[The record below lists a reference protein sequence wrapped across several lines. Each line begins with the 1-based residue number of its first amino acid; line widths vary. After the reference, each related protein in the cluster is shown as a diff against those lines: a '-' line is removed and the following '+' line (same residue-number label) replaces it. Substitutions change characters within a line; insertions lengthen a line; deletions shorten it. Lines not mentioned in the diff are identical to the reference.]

1 MKRPVSAALR
11 TSLIWLGT
19 AVLAV
24 LILANRLELSFDLSA
39 FLPQQTTLAHDVLI
53 EQIRKG
59 PGSRLIVIGINGAD
73 AGQLAE
79 TSDQLK
85 QALSVNPAFVAVLNG
100 EISEDKTQIP
110 EPVNSYYLLMRD
122 IDYSRESLRQALQSR
137 LQDLAFV
144 GGSDLLKLIARDPFL
159 VTLDVLEQLAPV
171 DMSGDMWFAADGS
184 AVLMAETHAPSID
197 LAAQTDAIHS
207 VQQTFAALPDVT
219 ALNLELTGV
228 GAFSVELQKTI
239 RAEATKRSIM
249 ATAMLLLVLLVV
261 FRKLR
266 LVLLATLPIGMGF
279 LAGLTLIS
287 LLFDTVH
294 GITLA
299 FGFTLLGV
307 AVDYPLHLFSHAEHD
322 SGGSAIRRIWPT
334 MRLGVISTAIA
345 YLALAFSGSPGLAQ
359 LGLFTAGGVTIA
371 VLVTRTWL
379 PLLLPKQQMVQANA
393 AMSPQAPTLQ
403 YVVAVVVLLL
413 AAFAILRNSAAGLWD
428 DNLSSL
434 SPVPAAR
441 IAADRALR
449 SAVVTP
455 DMRYQ
460 LVLHNDSLESL
471 LHDSN
476 VVDALLA
483 KAVEDGLLHGW
494 QSVSQM
500 LPSEQDQRHRRD
512 AIPDPDILSANLQHA
527 IAGTPFRPD
536 AFAPFVANAR
546 TAKTLPTLFPVAI
559 AATPLRSWLDSH
571 LLQIDDQ
578 WVALISIARPE
589 VNGLADR
596 VQQWD
601 VPVEL
606 VDLQESSVDL
616 MRDYRVGARN
626 TILVA
631 ALIIICLLWYVRG
644 QLQQT
649 IWIAL
654 TVTAALAVT
663 VATITS
669 LHGSLTVIH
678 LVALLLVLGLGL
690 DYALFLSR
698 SESSSE
704 RRATGRGVLACA
716 ASTTLAFGILAGSSI
731 PVLKFLGLT
740 VAAGSAANF
749 LIAWSGS
756 RLRWKW
762 TAMNS
767 G

>member
-1 MKRPVSAALR
+1 V
-11 TSLIWLGT
+11 
-19 AVLAV
+19 
-24 LILANRLELSFDLSA
+24 
-39 FLPQQTTLAHDVLI
+39 
-53 EQIRKG
+53 
-59 PGSRLIVIGINGAD
+59 
-73 AGQLAE
+73 
-79 TSDQLK
+79 
-85 QALSVNPAFVAVLNG
+85 
-100 EISEDKTQIP
+100 
-110 EPVNSYYLLMRD
+110 
-122 IDYSRESLRQALQSR
+122 
-137 LQDLAFV
+137 
-144 GGSDLLKLIARDPFL
+144 
-159 VTLDVLEQLAPV
+159 
-171 DMSGDMWFAADGS
+171 
-184 AVLMAETHAPSID
+184 
-197 LAAQTDAIHS
+197 AQTAAIHS
-207 VQQTFAALPDVT
+207 VQKTFAALPDVT

-249 ATAMLLLVLLVV
+249 ATAALLLVLLVV

-279 LAGLTLIS
+279 LAGLTLVS

-322 SGGSAIRRIWPT
+322 SGGSAICRIWPT

-359 LGLFTAGGVTIA
+359 LGLFTAGGVTVA

-379 PLLLPKQQMVQANA
+379 PLLLPKQQMAQADA
-393 AMSPQAPTLQ
+393 AMSPRAPTLQ

-413 AAFAILRNSAAGLWD
+413 AAFAIWRNSAAGLWD

-449 SAVVTP
+449 SVVVTP

-460 LVLHNDSLESL
+460 LVLHNDSLEAL

-476 VVDALLA
+476 IVDALLA

-500 LPSEQDQRHRRD
+500 LPSQQDQRHRRD
-512 AIPDPDILSANLQHA
+512 AIPDPDVLRANLQQA
-527 IAGTPFRPD
+527 IDGTPFRPD

-546 TAKTLPTLFPVAI
+546 TAKTLPTLLPVAV

-589 VNGLADR
+589 ANGLADR
-596 VQQWD
+596 MQQWD

-616 MRDYRVGARN
+616 MRDYRAAARN

-644 QLQQT
+644 QLRQT

-654 TVTAALAVT
+654 TVTAALAAT
-663 VATITS
+663 VAMITS

-698 SESSSE
+698 SESLSE
-704 RRATGRGVLACA
+704 QRATGRGVLACT

-740 VAAGSAANF
+740 VAAGSAANL

-756 RLRWKW
+756 RLRWKL